1 MNSILTNYIFLSTLY
16 IMLTKAKLSL
26 SHLSYLIVSLYD
38 MKYLHSMDKIKK
50 NILKENVLD
59 SICYYSLYF
68 LFIMWVLVQ
77 HENSKIFKVPINLK
91 LKN

>member
-77 HENSKIFKVPINLK
+77 HENSKIFKVSINLK